1 MDSFNEVINWD
12 EDELAHLFRGMLL
25 PPRCSSEI
33 SHALNKKTTTVLV
46 ETEMLPFFHQM
57 VDFHSEARKS
67 WFLQLVTPATHPE
80 VFRGNNPHLG
90 RSISMVDALLIGMW
104 SRTISCYLGA
114 KIHVWA
120 KFCDGGFMLWTAS
133 CVFFPFQRV
142 EVEWLLLLLWQAKK
156 RWSTIFESWHVFFCG
171 CMHFISVPSDILL
184 RLAVFCF
191 SKMHIFPNL
200 NSAKFMTYKYLKI
213 SHGDQS
219 LRIHTRRYN
228 DSKIFNRSQI
238 CSDYL
243 CFFFTF
249 AWEFRTFAK
258 QIQVVPLF
266 TVGFAPWRVC
276 LHVFLSGLPLQWI
289 GAAWSFATLAW
300 RLSFR
305 RWTSQHVIGIC
316 CVGHGCFWGLR

>member
-1 MDSFNEVINWD
+1 MSWHTCSV
-12 EDELAHLFRGMLL
+12 ACSCPSLL
-25 PPRCSSEI
+25 VGNFPRLEQK
-33 SHALNKKTTTVLV
+33 NTTVLV

-156 RWSTIFESWHVFFCG
+156 RWSTISKVGMCFLW
-171 CMHFISVPSDILL
+171 MHAFHFSSLGTYCYGS
-184 RLAVFCF
+184 RCF
-191 SKMHIFPNL
+191 V
-200 NSAKFMTYKYLKI
+200 
-213 SHGDQS
+213 S
-219 LRIHTRRYN
+219 LRCI
-228 DSKIFNRSQI
+228 SSQI
-238 CSDYL
+238 
-243 CFFFTF
+243 
-249 AWEFRTFAK
+249 W
-258 QIQVVPLF
+258 IQRNL
-266 TVGFAPWRVC
+266 W
-276 LHVFLSGLPLQWI
+276 H
-289 GAAWSFATLAW
+289 
-300 RLSFR
+300 
-305 RWTSQHVIGIC
+305 TSTWKFPMEIN
-316 CVGHGCFWGLR
+316 L